1 MTHAQAVA
9 IDGVAGNRLAAALAT
24 VTGVERALVTTLEGE
39 LVAAEPAGAAAE
51 AGREA
56 ALATFVAKRAEALS
70 TDGDLRGMGRVL
82 AASQLERVTISSN
95 AGETLLYA
103 PGRCY
108 VLVSLRRGIPVAV
121 STPALEQVLRRYV

>member
-1 MTHAQAVA
+1 MAHAQPVA
-9 IDGVAGNRLAAALAT
+9 IDGVAGSRLAAALAT

-39 LVAAEPAGAAAE
+39 LVAAEPAGSAE
-51 AGREA
+51 AAREA

-95 AGETLLYA
+95 AGESLLYA
-103 PGRCY
+103 PGSCY
-108 VLVSLRRGIPVAV
+108 VLVSLRRGMPVAV
-121 STPALEQVLRRYV
+121 SAPALEQVLRRYV

>member
-1 MTHAQAVA
+1 MTQTQAQA
-9 IDGVAGNRLAAALAT
+9 IDRAGGSRLAGAIAT
-24 VTGVERALVTTLEGE
+24 VMGVERALIATLEGD
-39 LVAAEPAGAAAE
+39 LVAAEPAGSAAE

-82 AASQLERVTISSN
+82 ATSRLERVTISSG

-103 PGRCY
+103 PGSCY
-108 VLVSLRRGIPVAV
+108 VLVSLRRGSPVAV
-121 STPALEQVLRRYV
+121 SAPAIEQVLRRYV